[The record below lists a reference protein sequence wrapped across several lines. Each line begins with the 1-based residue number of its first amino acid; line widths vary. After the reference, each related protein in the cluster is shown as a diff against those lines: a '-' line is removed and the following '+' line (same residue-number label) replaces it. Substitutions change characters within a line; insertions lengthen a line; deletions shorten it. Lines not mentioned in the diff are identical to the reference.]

1 MAKYNFSYKAP
12 KVEADKPVKL
22 TVNTLYGGN
31 QITSKYATINIIK
44 SISLKSLM
52 TFVIDENVAA
62 TDTAGCI
69 TCLDDAAGTTDN
81 DILEWA
87 GLKPVILHDGG
98 IEGQEL
104 NCNDLSKYQDGTEA
118 PITKVGNDVMCKMPI
133 RPYKISKEDS
143 KVTIQIT
150 GDITDKEGF
159 VSYPWLNRNN
169 VLKDA
174 FYMGI
179 YEAYVKNS
187 KLYSVSGVNPTS
199 NVQWQVFNNYA
210 TARGVGYKVMG
221 WYQWLYYQI
230 LYIAIVRDLNSQKAV
245 GKGKTG
251 LSGDPYKGLKT
262 GTMNTKGVTWG
273 DQTGTNSVKFG
284 HIENPWGSL
293 WIGIDDIYM
302 DKTGKI
308 YTRRGGQYEN
318 TFTTTHTGS
327 GFFSF
332 IQGTNDGGFF
342 PANNTDGSDSKYYT
356 DYHWY
361 SRSYD
366 QTICYTGGDWAH
378 GSNAGAFYLHVGHP
392 VSFSAV
398 SYGSRLVYV

>member
-62 TDTAGCI
+62 TNTADCI
-69 TCLDDAAGTTDN
+69 TCLDDAAGTTGN

-98 IEGQEL
+98 KEGQEL
-104 NCNDLSKYQDGTEA
+104 NHKDLSKYQDGTSA
-118 PITKVGNDVMCKMPI
+118 PITTVGNDVMCKMPI
-133 RPYKISKEDS
+133 RPYKISKEGN

-150 GDITDKEGF
+150 GDVTDRTDF
-159 VSYPWLNRNN
+159 VNYPWIDRLG
-169 VLKDA
+169 VVKDA

-179 YEAYVKNS
+179 YEAYVEDS
-187 KLYSVSGVNPTS
+187 KLYSVSGVNPTN
-199 NVQWQVFNNYA
+199 NVQWQIFNNYA
-210 TARGVGYKVMG
+210 TARGEGYRVMG

-245 GKGKTG
+245 GKGRTG
-251 LSGDPYKGLKT
+251 LYGGTYQGLIT
-262 GTMNTKGVTWG
+262 GTMNTEGVTWG
-273 DQTGTNSVKFG
+273 DQTGINGVKFA

-293 WIGIDDIYM
+293 WTGIDDIYM
-302 DKTGKI
+302 DKAGKI
-308 YTRRGGQYEN
+308 YTRIGGQYKN
-318 TFTTTHTGS
+318 TFTTTHTGN
-327 GFFSF
+327 GFFSS

-342 PANNTDGSDSKYYT
+342 PANNTGGSDSKYYT

-366 QTICYTGGDWAH
+366 QTICYTGGSWFC
-378 GSNAGAFYLHVGHP
+378 GSYTGAFALGVDHP
-392 VSFSAV
+392 VSKSDVAF
-398 SYGSRLVYV
+398 GSRLVYI